1 MNSMALSKVLV
12 SKVSS
17 NSQDRDND
25 TQSAEKKRKMVRNV
39 IWFGCSKVFEAIN
52 LRAAGGGFS
61 GSWGTSSGSLLDLRL
76 GLVSK

>member
-25 TQSAEKKRKMVRNV
+25 TQSAENKRKMVRNV
-39 IWFGCSKVFEAIN
+39 I
-52 LRAAGGGFS
+52 
-61 GSWGTSSGSLLDLRL
+61 
-76 GLVSK
+76 